1 VIRADAP
8 SAARPTHTAPR
19 HSRMITY
26 GPYRHPYVRLRSHA
40 LCPRYSDDGAATAI
54 TTATR
59 RSRQRRNGS
68 VLKVAGANEL
78 RSAQGPRHDE
88 RERRDHA
95 SRCVEAGW
103 QHQGLGTPA
112 PKGGK
117 EATTVK
123 NSEGA
128 GASARHAALRG
139 HRSCVC
145 LRLRWGNTGQTKG
158 SLRAGGRCGGLESR
172 CFPAFKT
179 QNYTNGFSL
188 ELRRPPPAR

>member
-123 NSEGA
+123 NSWGD
-128 GASARHAALRG
+128 GSGVRARAPARTLAALSGIWAIQRG
-139 HRSCVC
+139 DQGPSYRRKLVTEEIRRR
-145 LRLRWGNTGQTKG
+145 LEFEARRPRLR
-158 SLRAGGRCGGLESR
+158 R
-172 CFPAFKT
+172 
-179 QNYTNGFSL
+179 
-188 ELRRPPPAR
+188 